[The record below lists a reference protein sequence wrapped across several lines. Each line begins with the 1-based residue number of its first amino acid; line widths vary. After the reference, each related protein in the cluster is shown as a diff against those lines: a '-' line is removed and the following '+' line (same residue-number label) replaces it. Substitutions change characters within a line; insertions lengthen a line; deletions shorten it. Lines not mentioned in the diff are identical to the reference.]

1 MNPSYQSTDF
11 LDIIYQSHHDI
22 LLGRWLRPV
31 TEAEAR
37 LGYDDLLAAAH
48 QHNAHFWLLDI
59 RRRHRSAPAVLTWL
73 LGTYYDQLIR
83 ELGAPV
89 CMVYFMPPGLREEFM
104 QDGVVPEPVSYAGK
118 PFRLNQTTT
127 EAEAVSW
134 LPTEQTR

>member
-1 MNPSYQSTDF
+1 MNPTYQSADF

-31 TEAEAR
+31 TEVEAR
-37 LGYDDLLAAAH
+37 LGYNYLLAAAH
-48 QHNAHFWLLDI
+48 QHNAHYWLLDI
-59 RRRHRSAPAVLTWL
+59 RRRHRSAPAVMTWL

-89 CMVYFMPPGLREEFM
+89 CMVFFMPLGLREEFM

-118 PFRLNQTTT
+118 SFRLNQTTT
-127 EAEAVSW
+127 EAEAVTW
-134 LPTEQTR
+134 LLTEQTH